1 MYNRTLVGAIP
12 RDKEGNIVDVVL
24 ATGNDYYQ
32 IDLNATTGT
41 SRVQP
46 IYDETTPYLE
56 TNSITINRDLRMKF
70 RNTMTQP
77 QNHDYFISFEGYHHE
92 FQLGGGKH
100 QRDHR
105 DGDSDDSDDEC
116 DDNDGGGSPKK
127 KKQKTKSNQQ
137 PKSSS
142 DKGRKRTI
150 QNGNLS

>member
-24 ATGNDYYQ
+24 ATSNDYYQ

-70 RNTMTQP
+70 RNTMTQL

-92 FQLGGGKH
+92 SQLGGGKH

-105 DGDSDDSDDEC
+105 DGDSDDGC
-116 DDNDGGGSPKK
+116 NDNDGEGSPKQ
-127 KKQKTKSNQQ
+127 KKQKTKSNQHS
-137 PKSSS
+137 KSSS
-142 DKGRKRTI
+142 EKGRKRTI